1 MCETNSLNRVQ
12 KYKDSGQSVV
22 SLESLPPRVLTFNVL
37 PARRYV
43 CAWNRES
50 CCCSCCGFES
60 CTKAFSSGKTSWGNQ
75 LGETILGKPFWGNQ
89 LGETILGKPFGG
101 NHPRIP
107 HFSHLTKLTRIM
119 VTFRPLLHQWLK
131 TRI

>member
-1 MCETNSLNRVQ
+1 MFARGTGKAVVAVAVVLKVAQRHFLQEKLLGETNWE
-12 KYKDSGQSVV
+12 K
-22 SLESLPPRVLTFNVL
+22 PF
-37 PARRYV
+37 
-43 CAWNRES
+43 
-50 CCCSCCGFES
+50 
-60 CTKAFSSGKTSWGNQ
+60 WGNHFGETNWEKPFWGYQ

-131 TRI
+131 TRIKRILER

>member
-1 MCETNSLNRVQ
+1 MFARGTGKAVVAVA
-12 KYKDSGQSVV
+12 VV
-22 SLESLPPRVLTFNVL
+22 SKVAQRHFLEEKL
-37 PARRYV
+37 
-43 CAWNRES
+43 
-50 CCCSCCGFES
+50 
-60 CTKAFSSGKTSWGNQ
+60 

-131 TRI
+131 TRIKRILER